1 MTSKRTAVVER
12 ATKETQ
18 IRISLDIDGSGN
30 YSGSIGIP
38 FFEHMLNLFARH
50 GLVDLEI
57 EAKGDLEVDGHHTV
71 EDVGICLGQAF
82 RQAVGDKKGIRRYGS
97 AFIPMEETLAHV
109 VIDFCNRP
117 FLKWDVPS
125 PRDKIGTY
133 DAELSHEF
141 FRAFSVNAA
150 VTLHMRLLY
159 GENAH
164 HIHEACF
171 KACGMAIRDAL
182 SCDPRITGV
191 LSTKG
196 II

>member
-38 FFEHMLNLFARH
+38 FFEHMLNLFTRH

-57 EAKGDLEVDGHHTV
+57 EARGDLEVDGHHTV

-82 RQAVGDKKGIRRYGS
+82 RQAIGDKKGIRRYGS

-109 VIDFCNRP
+109 SLISATAP
-117 FLKWDVPS
+117 F
-125 PRDKIGTY
+125 
-133 DAELSHEF
+133 
-141 FRAFSVNAA
+141 
-150 VTLHMRLLY
+150 
-159 GENAH
+159 
-164 HIHEACF
+164 
-171 KACGMAIRDAL
+171 
-182 SCDPRITGV
+182 
-191 LSTKG
+191 
-196 II
+196 